1 MENTR
6 HVYLIP
12 LLEQG
17 DEREEEE
24 VRVELAPE
32 LAEMSGLIT
41 DMLTDNDEDDDI
53 PLPTITRGMLEKIT
67 EFCKY
72 HKNDPLGEIEKPL
85 RSNDMSVVLGFER
98 AWYAEFI
105 NQFDV
110 QAVQQLLIAANYLD
124 IKPLLQL
131 SAAKV
136 AALMKGKTAEQI
148 RQTFGIVDD
157 TTDPHRECEECGAVV
172 G

>member
-1 MENTR
+1 METTR
-6 HVYLIP
+6 KIYYLV
-12 LLEQG
+12 LMQDGNEG
-17 DEREEEE
+17 VEEE
-24 VRVELAPE
+24 RVELAPE
-32 LAEMSGLIT
+32 LAEMSGLIA
-41 DMLTDNDEDDDI
+41 DMISDNNDEEDDEI
-53 PLPTITRGMLEKIT
+53 PLPTITRNMLEKIT

-72 HKNDPLGEIEKPL
+72 HKMDPLGEIEKPL

-136 AALMKGKTAEQI
+136 ASLIKNKTAEQI

-157 TTDPHRECEECGAVV
+157 PHREGGAVV